1 MNTSMRG
8 ITTIE
13 WLVIA
18 TIVLIGASQVITYWD
33 NIWSP
38 LKSKAEEKSDEFS
51 ETIADLSSLSQLDP
65 RASSLEDLSWLFQ
78 VLPHFQQGVF

>member
-1 MNTSMRG
+1 MRG

-18 TIVLIGASQVITYWD
+18 TIVLIAASQVVNYWGE
-33 NIWSP
+33 IWNP

-51 ETIADLSSLSQLDP
+51 ETIADLSSLLQPDP
-65 RASSLEDLSWLFQ
+65 QESSPEGSSWLFRA
-78 VLPHFQQGVF
+78 LPHFQ